1 MNLASPWC
9 CLRRIA
15 TDVQLIEV
23 SRQRGLKRGD
33 VNETLMTVVLKTL
46 SLYLLLHLTLIKYVH
61 IVSEIFISIYYILM
75 ENIFLFTDTLYL
87 KNTTET

>member
-1 MNLASPWC
+1 
-9 CLRRIA
+9 
-15 TDVQLIEV
+15 
-23 SRQRGLKRGD
+23 
-33 VNETLMTVVLKTL
+33 MTVVLKTL

-61 IVSEIFISIYYILM
+61 ILSDIFISIYYILM